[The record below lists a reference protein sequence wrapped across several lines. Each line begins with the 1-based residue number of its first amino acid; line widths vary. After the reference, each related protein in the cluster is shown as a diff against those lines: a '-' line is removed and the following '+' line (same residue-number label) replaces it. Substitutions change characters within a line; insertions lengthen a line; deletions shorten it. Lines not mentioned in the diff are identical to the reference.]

1 MWEAINGVKIYVEID
16 KSNLWKH
23 LLKANDNV
31 YTLAFMNQKNKLSFL
46 FQINLCNIETSDAL
60 YFPQKF

>member
-1 MWEAINGVKIYVEID
+1 MVSFYSCINAEKLMLEAINRVKIYVEIE

-31 YTLAFMNQKNKLSFL
+31 YTLAFMNQEK
-46 FQINLCNIETSDAL
+46 
-60 YFPQKF
+60 